1 MVRPITVP
9 IPPCRAA
16 IAMSNLSETTAERI
30 EQVRVRLHREDPSA
44 QVRPSDEPGSIEI
57 ASILPH
63 ARVSAILHDVFGA
76 SATTASD
83 DCCADEADGEG
94 CCGCCGH

>member
-1 MVRPITVP
+1 
-9 IPPCRAA
+9 
-16 IAMSNLSETTAERI
+16 MSNLSETTAEHI
-30 EQVRVRLHREDPSA
+30 ERVRVLLHREDPSA
-44 QVRPSDEPGSIEI
+44 QVRPSIEPGSIEV

-76 SATTASD
+76 AATTSND
-83 DCCADEADGEG
+83 DCCADEADGDG

>member
-30 EQVRVRLHREDPSA
+30 EQVRVLLHREDPSA
-44 QVRPSDEPGSIEI
+44 QVRPSDEPGSIEV

-63 ARVSAILHDVFGA
+63 ARVSAKRCLP
-76 SATTASD
+76 S
-83 DCCADEADGEG
+83 CAVKCAVKRARRGTSTR
-94 CCGCCGH
+94 